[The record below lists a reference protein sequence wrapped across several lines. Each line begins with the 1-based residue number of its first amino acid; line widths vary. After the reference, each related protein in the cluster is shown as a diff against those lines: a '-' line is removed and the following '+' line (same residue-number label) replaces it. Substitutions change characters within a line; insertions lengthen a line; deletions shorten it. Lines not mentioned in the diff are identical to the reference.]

1 MTAILVIA
9 TFNPHKLQEI
19 GAILPSLKVSL
30 KALSDFPGALP
41 AVEDG
46 LTLEENAVKKALE
59 AARFTGLPALAD
71 DTGLEVDALGGAPGV
86 RSARYAGES
95 ASYAENNALLLAG
108 LAGVPPEKRGAR
120 FACVTALALPGGLVK
135 VSRGTL
141 EGRISLS
148 QRGGAGFGYDPLFEV
163 GAGPRTLAE
172 FTADEKN
179 ALSHRAAA
187 LKGLLPD
194 LLLLGS
200 TGLPRP

>member
-1 MTAILVIA
+1 MNTLLVIA
-9 TFNPHKLQEI
+9 TFNPHKLLEI

-30 KALSDFPGALP
+30 KALSEFPGAVP

-46 LTLEENAVKKALE
+46 LTLEENAVKKALA

-120 FACVTALALPGGLVK
+120 FACVTAFATAGGLVR

-148 QRGGAGFGYDPLFEV
+148 PRGSAGFGYDPLFEV

-172 FTADEKN
+172 FTAAEKN
-179 ALSHRAAA
+179 TLSHRAAA
-187 LKGLLPD
+187 LRGLLPD
-194 LLLLGS
+194 LLALG
-200 TGLPRP
+200 